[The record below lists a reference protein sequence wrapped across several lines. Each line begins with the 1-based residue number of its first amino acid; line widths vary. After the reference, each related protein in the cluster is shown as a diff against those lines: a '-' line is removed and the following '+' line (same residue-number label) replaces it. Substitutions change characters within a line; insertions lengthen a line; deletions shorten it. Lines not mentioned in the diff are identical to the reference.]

1 MEPMEPPSLLQR
13 TVQVWEQCEPVRKE
27 EIKTQTDDQ
36 YVYQTKVLRADLADL
51 ALEKWSLFFMKP

>member
-1 MEPMEPPSLLQR
+1 MEPPSLLQR

-27 EIKTQTDDQ
+27 DAKRETDDQ